1 MTDEQLTAL
10 LRLKRHEQPPEG
22 YFDEL
27 LKNVHRRQREE
38 MLRHSLWKIAV
49 ERVQT
54 FFSEHSMGHVAYASA
69 MASVLVIGV
78 GAIGLMQPAK
88 VETSI
93 ASHIV
98 NPPPNRPLLSLETNA
113 SRPSLELAPASRAR
127 FVAEQVPRQ
136 PRYVIDAQPV
146 MYELPPSF

>member
-38 MLRHSLWKIAV
+38 MLRQSLWRIAV

-54 FFSEHSMGHVAYASA
+54 FFSEHSMGHAAYASA
-69 MASVLVIGV
+69 MASVLVVGV
-78 GAIGLMQPAK
+78 AAIGLMKPSKIETRIAARVTDPAP
-88 VETSI
+88 TG
-93 ASHIV
+93 
-98 NPPPNRPLLSLETNA
+98 PLLSLETNA
-113 SRPSLELAPASRAR
+113 SHPRLELAPASRAR

-136 PRYVIDAQPV
+136 TRYVIDAQPV